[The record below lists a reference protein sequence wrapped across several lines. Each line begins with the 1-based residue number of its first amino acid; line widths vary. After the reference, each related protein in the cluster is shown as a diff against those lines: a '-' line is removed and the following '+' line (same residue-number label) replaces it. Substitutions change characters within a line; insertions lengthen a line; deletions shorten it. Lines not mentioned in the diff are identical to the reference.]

1 MIFARRGDIM
11 TEQNV
16 EITTEPTDENISTNK
31 RIRQIAWIM
40 IAVVV
45 TFFLGFGGGYLK
57 WGQDET
63 AQAKQQKELTQLYEQ
78 VNPKDGYSLPVS
90 YGNLGPQLMEAN
102 VIDYDSFVS
111 VMEQGGDAINNSQMA
126 ILKKG
131 SDDKIVITAENA
143 HFLLNFFWAVGLTNK
158 NSILTDG
165 PMVKYSDGQIDR
177 FASTGGWTLA
187 TKPITEIYASLDL
200 ISLTSEQQARVEQ
213 VASSVYR
220 PCCNN
225 HTLFPDCNHGMAML
239 GLLEMM
245 ASEGASV
252 DEMFKA
258 AKYVNAYWFP
268 QQTMEIAIY
277 LKSNEGQDFAD
288 VDAKLVVSD
297 KISSAAGAGMVHQ
310 TLQANG
316 QLKEAPSQG
325 GGGCAN

>member
-1 MIFARRGDIM
+1 M
-11 TEQNV
+11 TEQDV
-16 EITTEPTDENISTNK
+16 ENTEESTDEYISTNK
-31 RIRQIAWIM
+31 RIRQIAWIV
-40 IAVVV
+40 IAMVV

-63 AQAKQQKELTQLYEQ
+63 ATIKQQKEITKLYEQ
-78 VNPKDGYSLPVS
+78 VNPKEGYALPVS
-90 YGNLGPQLMEAN
+90 YGKLGPQLMEAN

-111 VMEQGGDAINNSQMA
+111 VMEQGGDAINNSQMD

-131 SDDKIVITAENA
+131 SDEKIVITAENA
-143 HFLLNFFWAVGLTNK
+143 HFLLNFFWAVGLANK
-158 NSILTDG
+158 NTILTDG
-165 PMVKYSDGQIDR
+165 PMVKYGDGQIDR

-200 ISLTSEQQARVEQ
+200 ISLTPEQQARVEQ
-213 VASSVYR
+213 VAAAVYR

-245 ASEGASV
+245 ASQNASV

-268 QQTMEIAIY
+268 QQTMEMAIY
-277 LKSNEGQDFAD
+277 LKSNVGQDFAN

-297 KISSAAGAGMVHQ
+297 KLSSAAGAGMVHSA
-310 TLQANG
+310 LQANG
-316 QLKEAPSQG
+316 QLKESPSQG
-325 GGGCAN
+325 GGCAN

>member
-1 MIFARRGDIM
+1 MIEQQGIEV
-11 TEQNV
+11 TE
-16 EITTEPTDENISTNK
+16 EAAEENNSANNH
-31 RIRQIAWIM
+31 IRYIAWIV
-40 IAVVV
+40 IAMTV
-45 TFFLGFGGGYLK
+45 TFFLGFGGGYMK

-63 AQAKQQKELTQLYEQ
+63 AAIKQQKEITKLYEQ
-78 VNPKDGYSLPVS
+78 VNPKAGYTLPVS
-90 YGNLGPQLMEAN
+90 YGNLGPQLMDADA
-102 VIDYDSFVS
+102 IDYDAFMS
-111 VMEQGGDAINNSQMA
+111 VMALSGDAISNRQMD

-158 NSILTDG
+158 NSILTKG
-165 PMVKYSDGQIDR
+165 PMVQYSEGQIDR

-200 ISLTSEQQARVEQ
+200 IPLTPEQQARVEQ
-213 VASSVYR
+213 VAAAVYR

-245 ASEGASV
+245 ASQNATV
-252 DEMFKA
+252 DEMFNA

-268 QQTMEIAIY
+268 QQNMETAIY
-277 LKSNEGQDFAD
+277 LKSSEGKDFAD
-288 VDAKLVVSD
+288 VDAKFVVSD
-297 KISSAAGAGMVHQ
+297 KLSSAAGAGMVHQ
-310 TLQANG
+310 ALQANG

-325 GGGCAN
+325 AGGCAN